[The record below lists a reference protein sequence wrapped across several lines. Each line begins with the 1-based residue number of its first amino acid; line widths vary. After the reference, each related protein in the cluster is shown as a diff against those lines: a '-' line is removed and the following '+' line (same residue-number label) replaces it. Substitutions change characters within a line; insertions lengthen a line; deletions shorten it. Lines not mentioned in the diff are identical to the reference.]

1 MTDPTRPGAE
11 RGVGDALRSAI
22 ERTLQATAG
31 PATTTR
37 ERAGE
42 LLDEVVRRGRVARDE
57 VGRRGEEARDEL
69 ARRGQG
75 ARDEVA
81 RRLKGESEPPPED

>member
-1 MTDPTRPGAE
+1 M
-11 RGVGDALRSAI
+11 GDALRTAI

-42 LLDEVVRRGRVARDE
+42 LLDEVVRRGR
-57 VGRRGEEARDEL
+57 GARDEL
-69 ARRGQG
+69 ARRGED

-81 RRLKGESEPPPED
+81 RRLKRESKPRVED